1 MIQDFSKAYY
11 ILSCWITR
19 NDQDKIL
26 VNPSEYQ
33 SILELGY
40 DESPII
46 IKIGNGHFEVTDES
60 SVPTRTLS
68 IDENILQQSSV
79 DRIPSK
85 SSVLLTKPDFTDI
98 MEHYII

>member
-1 MIQDFSKAYY
+1 MIQEFSKAYY
-11 ILSCWITR
+11 ALSCWITR
-19 NDQDKIL
+19 NDQNEIL

-33 SILELGY
+33 SISEKGY
-40 DESPII
+40 DERPIV

-68 IDENILQQSSV
+68 IDKNILKKSSI

-85 SSVLLTKPDFTDI
+85 SSVLLTKPEFTDVI
-98 MEHYII
+98 KHYTI

>member
-11 ILSCWITR
+11 ALSCWVTR
-19 NDQDKIL
+19 NDQDEIL
-26 VNPSEYQ
+26 INPSEYQ
-33 SILELGY
+33 SISERGY

-46 IKIGNGHFEVTDES
+46 IKIGNGHFEVSDEP

-68 IDENILQQSSV
+68 VDEDILRESPV

-85 SSVLLTKPDFTDI
+85 SSVLLTKPEFTDVI
-98 MEHYII
+98 KYYTA